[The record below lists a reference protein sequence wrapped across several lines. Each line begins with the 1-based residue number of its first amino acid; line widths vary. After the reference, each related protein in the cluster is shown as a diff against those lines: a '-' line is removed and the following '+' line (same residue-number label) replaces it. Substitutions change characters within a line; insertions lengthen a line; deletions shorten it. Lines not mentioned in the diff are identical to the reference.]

1 MIRRFGF
8 IVVIVVIVVIAIGAL
23 VFRDRLSSNA
33 SDLKVGDCFDEP
45 TAIGQTVSDVQHH
58 PCNETH
64 TAEVFAVSTNPAA
77 NGAVYPDL
85 PGQQDYV
92 AQVCSQPFADYVG
105 SPFESSSLD
114 LHYFAPT
121 QDGWTGGDRLFTCY
135 VTHQDG
141 SPFSAT
147 VKGTK
152 Q

>member
-8 IVVIVVIVVIAIGAL
+8 VIVIVVIAIGAL

-45 TAIGQTVSDVQHH
+45 NAIGQTVSDVQHH

-77 NGAVYPDL
+77 SGAAYPDQ
-85 PGQQDYV
+85 PTRQAYV
-92 AQVCSQPFADYVG
+92 AQVCDQPFTDYVG
-105 SPFESSSLD
+105 STFAESNLD

-121 QDGWTGGDRLFTCY
+121 EDGWNGGDRLFTCY
-135 VTHQDG
+135 VTHPDG
-141 SPFSAT
+141 SPFTAS